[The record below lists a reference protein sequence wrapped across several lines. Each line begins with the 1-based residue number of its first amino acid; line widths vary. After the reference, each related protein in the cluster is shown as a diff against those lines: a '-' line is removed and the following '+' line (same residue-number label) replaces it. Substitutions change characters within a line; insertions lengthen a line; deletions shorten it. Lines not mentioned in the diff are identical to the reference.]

1 MAAASA
7 SLDIPTVSRLEDAN
21 LRGEYVFQVSNVDVS
36 VMNALRRVILSDLP
50 VVVIRTFPDSV
61 KNPVISENTT
71 RMHNEIIKQR
81 LACIPVFTDDLSDA
95 QKFDLIT
102 KTKFKI
108 QQENNEERVT
118 YVTTQHIDLESLNPA
133 DYDVPGELK
142 STLFPISKLNG
153 QELGYIDIVR
163 LRPPVAKFQRNQQE
177 TSIVP
182 GDKLHL
188 EGRFAVGCARQ
199 FSGFNVASTV
209 VFTNVQKTPEE
220 LDRAWEAFKAKPDN
234 NITPQNEQ
242 FERNNWNCLQAK
254 REVVPNR
261 FEFRLKPLGNAY
273 PKNILRAAFQVLREK
288 LAKIKSNVGNMIN
301 AISDNYV
308 GDQQTTIRNAYE
320 IHLVEQPN
328 TPQLGDAPAG
338 ADTWEK
344 LLEPA
349 YEYVATDAYTIGK
362 LLEYALYALYVDQLS
377 FCGFDLPH
385 PHSKKA
391 VIRIAFNRTA
401 SPVSSFGFGGASHRG
416 GAGNDDVQA
425 MVENAIDA
433 IVVVLNNIETGVTS
447 SA

>member
-7 SLDIPTVSRLEDAN
+7 SLDIPTVTRLEDAN

-61 KNPVISENTT
+61 KNPVIFENTT

-81 LACIPVFTDDLSDA
+81 LACIPVFTDRISDA
-95 QKFDLIT
+95 DKFDLIT

-108 QQENNEERVT
+108 EQENKEERVT
-118 YVTTQHIDLESLNPA
+118 YVTTKEIELESLNPA
-133 DYDVPGELK
+133 DYKVPGELK

-153 QELGYIDIVR
+153 QELGHIDIVR

-182 GDKLHL
+182 GDKLYL

-209 VFTNVQKTPEE
+209 VFTNVQKTPAE

-234 NITPQNEQ
+234 NITEKNEE
-242 FERNNWNCLQAK
+242 FERKNWNCLQAK
-254 REVVPNR
+254 REVVPNS
-261 FEFRLKPLGNAY
+261 FEFRLKPLGDAEPN
-273 PKNILRAAFQVLREK
+273 NILKAAFKVLREK
-288 LAKIKSNVGNMIN
+288 LKKIKDNVGNMVTS
-301 AISDNYV
+301 ISSESD
-308 GDQQTTIRNAYE
+308 TTLHQAYE
-320 IHLVEQPN
+320 IKLVEQPN
-328 TPQLGDAPAG
+328 TPQLGNVPAE

-362 LLEYALYALYVDQLS
+362 LLEYALYTLYFPSQLS

-391 VIRIAFNRTA
+391 VIRIALSSTA
-401 SPVSSFGFGGASHRG
+401 TDNVRG
-416 GAGNDDVQA
+416 
-425 MVENAIDA
+425 MVETAIEA
-433 IVVVLNNIETGVTS
+433 IVKVLEAIERGV
-447 SA
+447 AW